1 MEAELDA
8 QIQQAFLLRSQQEE
22 RFNPLSASESP
33 EAESGAP
40 LGETAAESAPIIAK
54 KEEKAQAKVAAKE
67 AQAEAK
73 AAKKKKKNNKQKGV
87 VSPMEGADGAAVEE
101 VQLNPL
107 AEPSSAAPNLQH
119 SHAAFESEVEVF
131 DT

>member
-1 MEAELDA
+1 MRRELELDA
-8 QIQQAFLLRSQQEE
+8 QIQQAFLRSQQEE
-22 RFNPLSASESP
+22 RFGPLSASGSP

-40 LGETAAESAPIIAK
+40 LGETAESAPIITK
-54 KEEKAQAKVAAKE
+54 QEEKAQAKAAANE
-67 AQAEAK
+67 AQAAAK
-73 AAKKKKKNNKQKGV
+73 AAKKKKKKDKQKGI

-107 AEPSSAAPNLQH
+107 AEPSSAPNLQH

>member
-8 QIQQAFLLRSQQEE
+8 QIQQACLRSQHE
-22 RFNPLSASESP
+22 RFDPLSASENA

-40 LGETAAESAPIIAK
+40 LGETAESAPITK
-54 KEEKAQAKVAAKE
+54 KVEKAHAKAAAKE
-67 AQAEAK
+67 AKAEAK
-73 AAKKKKKNNKQKGV
+73 AAKKNTCKKNKKKGII
-87 VSPMEGADGAAVEE
+87 SPMEGADDATVEE

-107 AEPSSAAPNLQH
+107 AEPSSVPNLQH
-119 SHAAFESEVEVF
+119 TRSHAAFESKVEVF